1 MINLIYPFPG
11 LSPEVFITPEYDLL
25 VGSTFSCIFEDNRQV
40 RSIRACSPPRL
51 PVLQR
56 QHVAKAYAG
65 AADAGAAGNS
75 AATNQPPRLMQP
87 LPSSSVYSVPLLRWS
102 PGGVLLEQL
111 LPRLLECLQRAAV
124 VCCAGRELLPG
135 RLAAGSSGFCNQ
147 LDHLVRWC
155 Q

>member
-56 QHVAKAYAG
+56 QQVAKAY
-65 AADAGAAGNS
+65 AGAAGNS
-75 AATNQPPRLMQP
+75 AATHQPQRLMQP
-87 LPSSSVYSVPLLRWS
+87 LPSSSVYSVPLLCWS
-102 PGGVLLEQL
+102 PGGVLFEQL
-111 LPRLLECLQRAAV
+111 LPRLLECLQCAAV
-124 VCCAGRELLPG
+124 V
-135 RLAAGSSGFCNQ
+135 LAVSSYQDC
-147 LDHLVRWC
+147 LSSWLERILRPT
-155 Q
+155 

>member
-1 MINLIYPFPG
+1 M
-11 LSPEVFITPEYDLL
+11 
-25 VGSTFSCIFEDNRQV
+25 
-40 RSIRACSPPRL
+40 
-51 PVLQR
+51 LQR

-87 LPSSSVYSVPLLRWS
+87 LSSSSVYSMPLLRWS

-124 VCCAGRELLPG
+124 V
-135 RLAAGSSGFCNQ
+135 LAVSSYQDC
-147 LDHLVRWC
+147 
-155 Q
+155 